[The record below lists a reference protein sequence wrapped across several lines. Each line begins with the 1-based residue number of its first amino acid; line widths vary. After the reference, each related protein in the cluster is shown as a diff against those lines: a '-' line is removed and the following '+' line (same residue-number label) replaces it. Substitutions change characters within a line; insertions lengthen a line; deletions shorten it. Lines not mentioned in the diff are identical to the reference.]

1 MEKKKT
7 RMSNPCDGCSLRRV
21 RCSGGRPCGEC
32 RKRSLDCT
40 FMRVPRKRGPKGPRV
55 STSNRIAQY
64 QEQIRQDQAS
74 NPGPESPD
82 TGLGHSPQSP
92 ASNCADEEIRQRRL
106 PSQSSKDDGSL
117 DPLLNGS
124 EPGCPQLP
132 LWLYIEYLGKFRD
145 SLTPVW
151 PILDIDSLVERL
163 KKQPPDDYEAFALAG
178 AVCATVI
185 AQLRLSQLRLPKQ
198 QRSTSDIS
206 VVAETFARHAQHLRD
221 QHSYRESESTDSLL
235 TAFFLHVYF
244 ANTERIRAGAMYLHE
259 AIAQLSLQRL
269 HQPETFDHLPDE
281 QRELMLRIFWLVFVT
296 ERWAVFLMFVY
307 VTGSCFLRLT
317 LALLLGRT
325 FCVQNGFPTCL
336 SPIKAWPSEGYQ
348 VFGLGGLDPSFQLLS
363 RLFTLLDDNLLMPGQ
378 RLVPKSGP
386 RTPDS
391 LYQGLSTM
399 AEGPVSVIGPTLPEI
414 QRVNVTVTWHW
425 IQILWWQYALQ
436 HCRMSS
442 SMDDTML
449 SMLGPASV
457 AHQTVQLFASV
468 SHQAIRTHGY
478 GMELK
483 IFRIADSLVD
493 LLACNPR
500 LLSSGSG
507 MLLGARDTLHAL
519 ESALVL
525 VGGKESMFYK
535 KLQLCMAEVRLPVTD
550 VRALPY
556 EREVTLEDEA

>member
-1 MEKKKT
+1 M
-7 RMSNPCDGCSLRRV
+7 PPAAAVALH
-21 RCSGGRPCGEC
+21 
-32 RKRSLDCT
+32 
-40 FMRVPRKRGPKGPRV
+40 
-55 STSNRIAQY
+55 RI
-64 QEQIRQDQAS
+64 
-74 NPGPESPD
+74 PGKVQGQP
-82 TGLGHSPQSP
+82 H
-92 ASNCADEEIRQRRL
+92 
-106 PSQSSKDDGSL
+106 
-117 DPLLNGS
+117 
-124 EPGCPQLP
+124 
-132 LWLYIEYLGKFRD
+132 
-145 SLTPVW
+145 PVW
-151 PILDIDSLVERL
+151 PILDVDSLVERL
-163 KKQPPDDYEAFALAG
+163 KKQSPDDYEAFALAG

-185 AQLRLSQLRLPKQ
+185 AQLRPQLRLPKQ

-269 HQPETFDHLPDE
+269 HQPETFDHLPEE

-296 ERWAVFLMFVY
+296 ER
-307 VTGSCFLRLT
+307 
-317 LALLLGRT
+317 
-325 FCVQNGFPTCL
+325 
-336 SPIKAWPSEGYQ
+336 YQ

-363 RLFTLLDDNLLMPGQ
+363 RLFTLLDDNLLMPGE

-386 RTPDS
+386 RTPGS

-414 QRVNVTVTWHW
+414 QRVNVTITWHW
-425 IQILWWQYALQ
+425 IRILWWQYALQ

-507 MLLGARDTLHAL
+507 MLLGSRDTLHAL
-519 ESALVL
+519 ENALVL
-525 VGGKESMFYK
+525 VGGKGSLFYK
-535 KLQLCMAEVRLPVTD
+535 KLQLCMAEVRLPVAD

>member
-1 MEKKKT
+1 
-7 RMSNPCDGCSLRRV
+7 
-21 RCSGGRPCGEC
+21 
-32 RKRSLDCT
+32 
-40 FMRVPRKRGPKGPRV
+40 MRVPRKRGPKGPRV
-55 STSNRIAQY
+55 STSNRVAQY

-74 NPGPESPD
+74 DPGPESPD
-82 TGLGHSPQSP
+82 TGLGRSPQSP
-92 ASNCADEEIRQRRL
+92 ASNCADEQIRQRRP
-106 PSQSSKDDGSL
+106 PSHSSMDDGALDDGAL
-117 DPLLNGS
+117 DPLLNGFD
-124 EPGCPQLP
+124 PGCPQLP
-132 LWLYIEYLGKFRD
+132 LWLYIEYLEKFRD

-151 PILDIDSLVERL
+151 PIVDIDSLVERL
-163 KKQPPDDYEAFALAG
+163 KKQSPDDYEAFALAG

-269 HQPETFDHLPDE
+269 HQPETFDHLPEE

-296 ERWAVFLMFVY
+296 E
-307 VTGSCFLRLT
+307 
-317 LALLLGRT
+317 RT

-363 RLFTLLDDNLLMPGQ
+363 RLFTLLDDNLLMPGE

-414 QRVNVTVTWHW
+414 QRVNVTITWHW
-425 IQILWWQYALQ
+425 IRILWWQYALQ

-442 SMDDTML
+442 SMDGTML

-519 ESALVL
+519 EDALVL
-525 VGGKESMFYK
+525 VGGKGSLFYK

-550 VRALPY
+550 VRALPC

>member
-1 MEKKKT
+1 
-7 RMSNPCDGCSLRRV
+7 
-21 RCSGGRPCGEC
+21 
-32 RKRSLDCT
+32 
-40 FMRVPRKRGPKGPRV
+40 MRVPRKRGPKGPRV

-74 NPGPESPD
+74 DPGPESPD
-82 TGLGHSPQSP
+82 TGLGHSPHSP
-92 ASNCADEEIRQRRL
+92 ASNCADEQIRQRRT
-106 PSQSSKDDGSL
+106 PSQPRKDDGSM

-132 LWLYIEYLGKFRD
+132 LWLYIEYLEKVRD

-163 KKQPPDDYEAFALAG
+163 KKQSPDDYEAFALAG

-185 AQLRLSQLRLPKQ
+185 AQLRLSQLRLPRQ
-198 QRSTSDIS
+198 QRSTSDVS

-221 QHSYRESESTDSLL
+221 RHSYRESESTDSLL

-244 ANTERIRAGAMYLHE
+244 ANTERTRAGA
-259 AIAQLSLQRL
+259 I
-269 HQPETFDHLPDE
+269 
-281 QRELMLRIFWLVFVT
+281 
-296 ERWAVFLMFVY
+296 
-307 VTGSCFLRLT
+307 
-317 LALLLGRT
+317 T

-363 RLFTLLDDNLLMPGQ
+363 RLFTLLDDNLLMPGE
-378 RLVPKSGP
+378 RLVLKSGP

-391 LYQGLSTM
+391 LYQGLWTM

-414 QRVNVTVTWHW
+414 QRVNVAVTWHW
-425 IQILWWQYALQ
+425 IRILWWQYALQ

-442 SMDDTML
+442 STDGTML

-468 SHQAIRTHGY
+468 SRQAIRTHGY

-500 LLSSGSG
+500 LRGSGSG

-519 ESALVL
+519 ENALVL
-525 VGGKESMFYK
+525 VGGEGSLFYK

-550 VRALPY
+550 VRTLPH